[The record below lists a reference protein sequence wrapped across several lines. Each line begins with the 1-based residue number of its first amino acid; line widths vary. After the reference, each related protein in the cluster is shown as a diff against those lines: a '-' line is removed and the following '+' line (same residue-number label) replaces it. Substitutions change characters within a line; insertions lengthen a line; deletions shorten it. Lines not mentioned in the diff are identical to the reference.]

1 MRKTE
6 KSTTWEY
13 LIIFESPS
21 VGFIFEL
28 GMELR
33 DTGGVIILTKSSM
46 LVINNFSF
54 GYYKKSAP

>member
-46 LVINNFSF
+46 LVVNNFSF
-54 GYYKKSAP
+54 G